1 MSKKQKNKEWID
13 DFLDDI
19 DDPVVSESMG
29 YSYINFVESLILNSL
44 NSGEEKENLI
54 NSLETMRKSEMDKLV
69 VWLKDNQD
77 FKDCRDQFK
86 KMCRDGVFN
95 NK

>member
-1 MSKKQKNKEWID
+1 MSKKQKNNDWID
-13 DFLDDI
+13 DFLDGV

-29 YSYINFVESLILNSL
+29 YSYINFVESLILNSI
-44 NSGEEKENLI
+44 NTGEDKENLI
-54 NSLETMRKSEMDKLV
+54 NSLETMRKSEMDALV
-69 VWLKDNQD
+69 IWLKDNQVYN
-77 FKDCRDQFK
+77 DCRDQFK